1 MSFSRNQKIQR
12 QESHRIWVGGIGVLW
27 GGHWGIYGGNIKVW
41 GVSNMYI
48 YIYIYILVLVLE
60 RLWGLVTSN
69 TPNRAEE
76 LHALSDYCHVKT
88 QSRTLII

>member
-1 MSFSRNQKIQR
+1 MEYRKQCLVGYMPSSDCEEVRHEGTYGQSFRTALLST
-12 QESHRIWVGGIGVLW
+12 HL
-27 GGHWGIYGGNIKVW
+27 
-41 GVSNMYI
+41 YI
-48 YIYIYILVLVLE
+48 YIYLVLVLE